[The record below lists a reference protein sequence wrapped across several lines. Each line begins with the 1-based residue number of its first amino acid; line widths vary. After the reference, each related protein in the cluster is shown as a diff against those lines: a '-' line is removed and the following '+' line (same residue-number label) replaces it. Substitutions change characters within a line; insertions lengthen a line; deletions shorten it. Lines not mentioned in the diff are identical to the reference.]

1 MISLECDYNNGA
13 HPKVLQRLI
22 ETNNEHTGCYGF
34 DVYCDEAK
42 RKIMAACDDY
52 DADIFFM
59 SGGTQTNATGI
70 DSILHS
76 YEGVISVD
84 SGHINTHECGSIE
97 FT

>member
-42 RKIMAACDDY
+42 RKIMAMLPLSTLY
-52 DADIFFM
+52 STPM
-59 SGGTQTNATGI
+59 R
-70 DSILHS
+70 
-76 YEGVISVD
+76 V
-84 SGHINTHECGSIE
+84 
-97 FT
+97 